1 MLIGRHLTGL
11 HTSVRAI
18 ENNFGRWATAIGGV
32 TLALGG
38 VGLLGAMKKL
48 VETTKDYSDQL
59 VKIERLGGGMGDMVR
74 NGSFEKQAFSIAK
87 KTGMNVVDVMKI
99 PGSTYSILGADPS
112 MAMWET
118 LAKYSFI
125 QKMSHDG
132 NGNSKDDL
140 NKLMRSSELSGR
152 LTDPETGHASE
163 EKLIKFLDMMNKI
176 SAATHGTVNADTML
190 GMAKQGGFTLRGLS
204 DEGFMNMAM
213 MAQAMGGN
221 RAGTALL
228 STWGQLSSG
237 TMMKRSAEGLR
248 DLGLL
253 GEEGTDWKVGKGGHV
268 TISDEASKRLSA
280 TINKDPMKL
289 AEMVKESLA
298 AKGITDPEEQMR
310 LIMKA
315 MARQTTQRFLAE
327 EVMNFGQM
335 GEERKRILG
344 GAGNEDSFKLYTDKS
359 VAANIE
365 AMHNA
370 WSNLMY
376 AIAGPNSMASI
387 EIMKTITNRLN
398 QLTDYMRT
406 VDPETISSVA
416 KAVGALA
423 IGMIALGGVAIAV
436 VAGIPGL
443 LLAGVAAL
451 AGYAAIEWDKFKA
464 GYQVLQDAANAF
476 QASMQQMA
484 KAVWDFIKSIPG
496 TLAKPFINPGNTP
509 PVDDPSGAGAFKE
522 KMKFNPGDIKMK
534 AAPIT
539 LALNVDGRALA
550 QTVSQEIDYLHEH
563 PTSAPS
569 YDTARRFGPADGNI
583 IAG

>member
-18 ENNFGRWATAIGGV
+18 EGNFSGWARAIGGA
-32 TLALGG
+32 TMMLGG
-38 VGLLGAMKKL
+38 MGMLGAMKKL
-48 VETTKDYSDQL
+48 VDATKDYSDQL
-59 VKIERLGGGMGDMVR
+59 VKIERLGGGMSAMVK
-74 NGSFEKQAFSIAK
+74 NGSFEKQAFDIAR

-112 MAMWET
+112 MQMWET

-125 QKMSHDG
+125 QKQSHDG
-132 NGNSKDDL
+132 SGNSKEDL

-152 LTDPETGHASE
+152 LTDAATGHADP
-163 EKLIKFLDMMNKI
+163 EKLEKFLDMMNKI

-190 GMAKQGGFTLRGLS
+190 GMAKQGGFTLRGLT

-228 STWGQLSSG
+228 SMWGQLSSG

-289 AEMVKESLA
+289 AEIVKESLA
-298 AKGITDPEEQMR
+298 AKGVTDPEEQMR

-315 MARQTTQRFLAE
+315 MGRQTTQRFLAE
-327 EVMNFGQM
+327 EVMNYGQM
-335 GEERKRILG
+335 AEERKRIMG
-344 GAGNEDSFKLYTDKS
+344 GYGNQQSFSAYMDKS
-359 VAANIE
+359 VAANME

-376 AIAGPNSMASI
+376 AVAGPNSQAAITVMK
-387 EIMKTITNRLN
+387 EITERLNGMTGWARGVDPKTITLAAEVF
-398 QLTDYMRT
+398 T
-406 VDPETISSVA
+406 
-416 KAVGALA
+416 AVGL
-423 IGMIALGGVAIAV
+423 GLVALGGIAIATLGGLPALIGAAVVAIASF
-436 VAGIPGL
+436 IELKWGL
-443 LLAGVAAL
+443 LSWYVTTVSGGIMSLVDAFTSL
-451 AGYAAIEWDKFKA
+451 YAKIWEIIKGISAFTGKA
-464 GYQVLQDAANAF
+464 F
-476 QASMQQMA
+476 
-484 KAVWDFIKSIPG
+484 
-496 TLAKPFINPGNTP
+496 TNPGNVP
-509 PVDDPSGAGAFKE
+509 PTDDPGGSGFK
-522 KMKFNPGDIKMK
+522 KDMKFNPGEIRLK
-534 AAPIT
+534 AQPIT

-569 YDTARRFGPADGNI
+569 YDNTSRFGPADGGMI
-583 IAG
+583 SG